1 MQDLLTQAAAA
12 RRRARADR
20 RCIRSRSQLRDALAA
35 EIQATGDL
43 YGKSID
49 FNVPAYALALMQLKN
64 NAERGG
70 AFAEEKEPIHD

>member
-1 MQDLLTQAAAA
+1 M
-12 RRRARADR
+12 
-20 RCIRSRSQLRDALAA
+20 AL
-35 EIQATGDL
+35 IMTSLMFVRPGDL

-70 AFAEEKEPIHD
+70 ASAEEKEPIHD